1 MMAWIQDRLGVCL
14 RDETT
19 TDESTSLL
27 LFMQVQS
34 VGKNSGFGE
43 DRPESTSWLCHI
55 LAI

>member
-1 MMAWIQDRLGVCL
+1 MRAWIWDRLGVCL
-14 RDETT
+14 KDETT
-19 TDESTSLL
+19 TDESMSLL

-43 DRPESTSWLCHI
+43 DRPESTSWLRHI

>member
-1 MMAWIQDRLGVCL
+1 MVLKWDRLGVCL
-14 RDETT
+14 KDETT
-19 TDESTSLL
+19 TDESMSLL